1 MQMKYDFIE
10 IGTSDFDTLCQI
22 CDEDTVGIS
31 IEAVKP
37 YLDRLPK
44 KKNVTLVNSA
54 FVTEEYFKTNQTI
67 EVYYTHP
74 EIIDKHN
81 LSVELRGSNSVGSPH
96 EYQIK
101 YYDNYQD
108 HAMCYSQPELLA
120 FSRDLVKEGLV
131 SVDTVD
137 CITWEKLFDMYNI
150 TSVDFI
156 KIDAEGMDNS
166 LVLDL
171 INFCVNSNQEFPKK
185 IQFEKNYSSASKK
198 QNDELLQ
205 TLTKHGYDVKTVNH
219 DVIATM

>member
-1 MQMKYDFIE
+1 MKYDFIE
-10 IGTSDFDTLCQI
+10 IGTSDFDTLCQQ

-44 KKNVTLVNSA
+44 KKNVKLLNGA
-54 FVTEEYFKTNQTI
+54 FVTQEYYKSNQTI

-74 EIIDKHN
+74 DTIDKHN
-81 LSVELRGSNSVGSPH
+81 LSVELRGSNSVGKPH

-101 YYDNYQD
+101 YFDNYQD
-108 HAMCYSQPELLA
+108 HAMSYSQPELLSL
-120 FSRDLVKEGLV
+120 SRDLVKEGLV

-137 CITWEKLFDMYNI
+137 CITWEKLFDTHDI
-150 TSVDFI
+150 TSVNFI

-171 INFCVNSNQEFPKK
+171 ITFCVSRNFEFPKI
-185 IQFEKNYSSASKK
+185 IQFEKNYTHTGKK
-198 QNDELLQ
+198 QNDELLEA
-205 TLTKHGYDVKTVNH
+205 LAAHGYNVKTVNH
-219 DVIATM
+219 DMVAVKFQ

>member
-1 MQMKYDFIE
+1 MKYDFIE
-10 IGTSDFDTLCQI
+10 IGTSDFDTLCQV
-22 CDEDTVGIS
+22 CDDETIGIS

-44 KKNVTLVNSA
+44 KKNVTLLNGA
-54 FVTEEYFKTNQTI
+54 FVTDEYFNTKQTI

-74 EIIDKHN
+74 DVVDKHN
-81 LSVELRGSNSVGSPH
+81 LSVELRGSNSVGAPH
-96 EYQIK
+96 DYQIK

-108 HAMCYSQPELLA
+108 YALSFAQPELLA

-131 SVDTVD
+131 SVDTVE
-137 CITWEKLFDMYNI
+137 CITWRKLFDTYNI

-171 INFCVNSNQEFPKK
+171 INFCVNSNHELPKK
-185 IQFEKNYSSASKK
+185 IQFERNSSGANKK
-198 QNDELLQ
+198 QNEDVWNILKEN
-205 TLTKHGYDVKTVNH
+205 GYDVKNVNH
-219 DVIATM
+219 DVIATL